1 VSFIGPGL
9 AGAEAEVE
17 ALGDEVEV
25 VVLAAG
31 EEDGPPAHA
40 ALTEVNDNAAVIV
53 SRRAFTRQTITPS
66 MVSCLP
72 SRVSGCV
79 LSGFDRAVLST
90 VSPTL
95 AHAGFGRPG
104 EAM

>member
-1 VSFIGPGL
+1 VIFIGPGL
-9 AGAEAEVE
+9 AGAA
-17 ALGDEVEV
+17 DVEV
-25 VVLAAG
+25 LDDETDVVLAAG
-31 EEDGPPAHA
+31 GEDGLPAQA
-40 ALTEVNDNAAVIV
+40 ALTAVNDNAVVIV
-53 SRRAFTRQTITPS
+53 SRRAFTRQTITPP

-79 LSGFDRAVLST
+79 SSRFDHAVLST

-95 AHAGFGRPG
+95 ALAGFGRPG

>member
-1 VSFIGPGL
+1 VIFIGPGL

-17 ALGDEVEV
+17 ALDDDTD

-40 ALTEVNDNAAVIV
+40 ALTEVTDNAAAII
-53 SRRAFTRQTITPS
+53 SRRDFTRQTITPS

-79 LSGFDRAVLST
+79 LSGFDHAVLST

-95 AHAGFGRPG
+95 ALAGFGRPG